1 MSERDER
8 DQGGPPGRWR
18 RPDASM
24 SLLADLF
31 EGRLADP
38 GYAEAAARPLAGARP
53 RRGPQLDRPP

>member
-8 DQGGPPGRWR
+8 DERDAGGPPGRWR

-38 GYAEAAARPLAGARP
+38 GYAEAAARRRATGGAPVPGRL
-53 RRGPQLDRPP
+53 R